1 MKWSFLTTNYNK
13 ADALDVSIPSM
24 LRSLP
29 DDGEL
34 VIVDGQSTD
43 GSIQKLRDFEDSYE
57 RVRVIVEKSNL
68 GEGRQIAMEKC
79 TGDAVVEHLDTDRNY
94 GELQEYLNL
103 YDRLVDEYDNLFLM
117 TLDSVYLTS
126 PEVSKMMG
134 GWPPI
139 SRAEERIYT
148 DRAIQ
153 TADVTPRLYPSS
165 RSEEIDTEDISTL
178 GDRMNKWRYE
188 VRDNIRAGFSLSQIV
203 QFHHHEFPLW
213 KALGADVVATVGWWD
228 ARGMKR
234 YGRDRKS
241 WRDFPSWE
249 YGIDKDSEIVLDGPA
264 DFGWQQ

>member
-13 ADALDVSIPSM
+13 ADALDVSIESM
-24 LRSLP
+24 LQSLP
-29 DDGEL
+29 EDGEL
-34 VIVDGQSTD
+34 VIVDGGSTD
-43 GSIQKLRDFEDSYE
+43 GSIEKLREFEDSDD
-57 RVRVIVEKSNL
+57 RVRVFVEESNL

-79 TGDAVVEHLDTDRNY
+79 TGDAVVEHLDTDREY
-94 GELQEYLNL
+94 GDLQEYLDL
-103 YDRLVDEYDNLFLM
+103 YERLVDKHDNLFLM

-126 PEVSKMMG
+126 PDVSEMMG

-139 SRAEERIYT
+139 SRAEERVYT
-148 DRAIQ
+148 DRAIE
-153 TADVTPRLYPSS
+153 TAGVTPRLYPSS

-188 VRDNIRAGFSLSQIV
+188 IRDNVRAGFSLSQIV
-203 QFHHHEFPLW
+203 RFHHHEFPIW
-213 KALGADVVATVGWWD
+213 KALVADVIAVGGWWD

-249 YGIDKDSEIVLDGPA
+249 YGIDKESEIVLDGPA
-264 DFGWQQ
+264 DFGWQR